1 MAAEA
6 RAVRAPA
13 LPAQSGSGAG
23 RSTSKACDDRRR
35 GPSRPPPKLV
45 RRGRLDLPAGFLVRL
60 DGLLEVAV
68 LLADEEA
75 QAVEPREMLLGVREI
90 VQRQGGLADVL
101 AGAEGAWIARHGPLG
116 GRGGLLR
123 AADPGRGVGQP

>member
-68 LLADEEA
+68 LLAAEEA
-75 QAVEPREMLLGVREI
+75 QAVEPREKLLGPRE
-90 VQRQGGLADVL
+90 VFQSQVGLGDVL
-101 AGAEGAWIARHGPLG
+101 LG
-116 GRGGLLR
+116 GEGG
-123 AADPGRGVGQP
+123 AI

>member
-35 GPSRPPPKLV
+35 GPPRPPPKLV
-45 RRGRLDLPAGFLVRL
+45 RRGRLDLSAGFLVRL

-68 LLADEEA
+68 LLAAEEA
-75 QAVEPREMLLGVREI
+75 QAVEPRGGLLGLRQV
-90 VQRQGGLADVL
+90 VKRQGGLADVL
-101 AGAEGAWIARHGPLG
+101 AGAEVAWKQRQ
-116 GRGGLLR
+116 GLLV
-123 AADPGRGVGQP
+123 GRDGLFRVAPAGGVLG

>member
-45 RRGRLDLPAGFLVRL
+45 RRGQLDLPAGFLVRL

-68 LLADEEA
+68 LLAAQDA
-75 QAVEPREMLLGVREI
+75 QAVAPRLHLPRRSLIVHRPCSPPDIVVR
-90 VQRQGGLADVL
+90 
-101 AGAEGAWIARHGPLG
+101 
-116 GRGGLLR
+116 R
-123 AADPGRGVGQP
+123 AVAV